1 MVEQLFAVGLGF
13 IVLAWAVQAYF
24 AFISKKGKPA
34 GLHNFFIIFYAMGA
48 LILGLDGHISN
59 SPVAM
64 AGNLL
69 AALFSAVAF
78 YLMRSK

>member
-1 MVEQLFAVGLGF
+1 MVEQLVAVGLGF
-13 IVLAWAVQAYF
+13 IVLAWIVQAYF
-24 AFISKKGKPA
+24 AFSSKKGKPI

-48 LILGLDGHISN
+48 LILGLDGYLSN
-59 SPVAM
+59 SPLVM

-78 YLMRSK
+78 YLIRSK